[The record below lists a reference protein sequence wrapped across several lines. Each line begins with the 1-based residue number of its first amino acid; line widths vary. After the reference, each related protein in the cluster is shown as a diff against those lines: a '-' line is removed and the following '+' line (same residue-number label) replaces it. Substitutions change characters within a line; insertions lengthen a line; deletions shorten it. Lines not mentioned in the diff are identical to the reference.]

1 MHATRPGRDALPS
14 VLAHAPLSLTRSQRE
29 DGVDIVRRKRITLVL
44 LRTHTQLYEA
54 SVQHPLVKNR
64 IPCRLDRR
72 PRRRHCRTRVT
83 PTHLMQRNK
92 FHTAKRG
99 VRENKRERER
109 ERKRKKNEIGV
120 TLSHRFPRKRT
131 RSSLSFRS

>member
-44 LRTHTQLYEA
+44 LRARTQLYEA

-83 PTHLMQRNK
+83 PTHFNK
-92 FHTAKRG
+92 FHAAKRG

-109 ERKRKKNEIGV
+109 KRKKNETGV

-131 RSSLSFRS
+131 RSSLSFRSWPV

>member
-83 PTHLMQRNK
+83 PTHLMHRNK
-92 FHTAKRG
+92 FHAAKRG
-99 VRENKRERER
+99 VRENKR

-120 TLSHRFPRKRT
+120 TLSHHFPHKRT
-131 RSSLSFRS
+131 RLGLSFRS